1 MTLTA
6 EPSMIAAPAD
16 GRAPVARRPLD
27 RAPMA
32 NEGRAGEGCVG
43 SHCRGA
49 VAWGGGAPP
58 AADVTTDTRRAW
70 TRS

>member
-32 NEGRAGEGCVG
+32 NEGRAGEGCVWN
-43 SHCRGA
+43 HCRGA
-49 VAWGGGAPP
+49 VASEDGPRP
-58 AADVTTDTRRAW
+58 SSDVTTDTRRAW